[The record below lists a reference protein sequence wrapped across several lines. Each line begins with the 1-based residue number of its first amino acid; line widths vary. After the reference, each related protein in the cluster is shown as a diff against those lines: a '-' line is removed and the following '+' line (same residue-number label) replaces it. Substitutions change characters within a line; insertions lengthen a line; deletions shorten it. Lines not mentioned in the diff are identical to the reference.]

1 MRSLGFPRRTIVR
14 LSART
19 IPPLSEGT
27 RLEFSG
33 YRAYVVARSL
43 FLELKSMLQ
52 RGNTRKNHFKI
63 RRREPV
69 RPIIRQFACL

>member
-52 RGNTRKNHFKI
+52 RGNTRQNQFKI
-63 RRREPV
+63 QRW
-69 RPIIRQFACL
+69 RPFRLTIQQFACL